1 MREDT
6 DLFEEGFIRVN
17 FDPILKAL
25 LREVK
30 YLLLLDMDVPE
41 TAQALYAKV
50 DIYRNQTGNL
60 ELIVEMYNNM
70 LSTLLPV
77 EKPLL
82 ADRIEKMGN
91 ALQSGI
97 DTLRW
102 NSENINPFINNAMKI
117 VSDVDVLVK
126 KMKDNVHK
134 IHQLMEQWKK
144 PLYER
149 KKTFEPDVVQQF
161 HSATVGPRH
170 DDIRSQGKEIHKLLR
185 DTQDNIKPDKKGYVW
200 LQYVDYVNG
209 LLIEGITIAIN
220 SSMSF
225 LADQINLHSNRVSMW
240 APIFEIRVDLID
252 GELDFLPSIESNERG
267 NGIRDILNEISNDFI
282 SIAIQV
288 ARLDNKDATGGDYLV
303 EIRDQ
308 FELFDTMEDISCNF
322 DEVKDAGSK
331 FLDQYRQWEFLWK
344 ETISESFN
352 NFLETGTDLYEQYK
366 TQQEAL
372 YKDEEPEEFEQKV
385 GFAML
390 KYDFLNRKIFSGVT
404 TQQPDLAAFDK
415 KIEYLHAVKN

>member
-1 MREDT
+1 
-6 DLFEEGFIRVN
+6 
-17 FDPILKAL
+17 
-25 LREVK
+25 
-30 YLLLLDMDVPE
+30 
-41 TAQALYAKV
+41 
-50 DIYRNQTGNL
+50 
-60 ELIVEMYNNM
+60 
-70 LSTLLPV
+70 
-77 EKPLL
+77 
-82 ADRIEKMGN
+82 
-91 ALQSGI
+91 
-97 DTLRW
+97 
-102 NSENINPFINNAMKI
+102 
-117 VSDVDVLVK
+117 
-126 KMKDNVHK
+126 
-134 IHQLMEQWKK
+134 
-144 PLYER
+144 
-149 KKTFEPDVVQQF
+149 
-161 HSATVGPRH
+161 
-170 DDIRSQGKEIHKLLR
+170 
-185 DTQDNIKPDKKGYVW
+185 
-200 LQYVDYVNG
+200 
-209 LLIEGITIAIN
+209 
-220 SSMSF
+220 
-225 LADQINLHSNRVSMW
+225 MW

-415 KIEYLHAVKN
+415 KIEYLHAVKNQIDGQKLIHDISWLKVSSQSLINTLHSTV